1 MNKKFWLYVVI
12 SLVFYGVIQALITG
26 EILNDSNI
34 DTLVIIG
41 INIILAVSL
50 NLINGFTGQFSIG
63 HAGFMSIGAYVTIIF
78 TSTAE
83 FQLPFPV
90 GLLIG
95 CLAAALVG
103 LVIGI
108 PTLRLKGDYLAIAT
122 LGLGEI
128 IRIVWQ
134 NTEYVGG
141 AAGFNGIER
150 ITNWTWIFFAVL
162 ITIIVIQN
170 LVNSTHGRA
179 LISVRE
185 NEIAAEAM
193 GVNVTRYKIIA
204 FVVGA
209 MFAGLAGGLNAH
221 YFYGVAP
228 GSFNF
233 MKSFEILVFVV
244 LGGLG
249 STAGVVASTILLTLL
264 FTYLQDWPE
273 ARMII
278 YSLILILT
286 MIFRPQGLLA
296 GLPFGKAK
304 KKGGAQRG
312 TGTAA

>member
-26 EILNDSNI
+26 EFLNDSHI
-34 DTLVIIG
+34 DTLVIMG

-63 HAGFMSIGAYVTIIF
+63 HAGFMSIGAYVTVIF

-83 FQLPFPV
+83 FQLPLPV

-103 LVIGI
+103 LLIGI

-128 IRIVWQ
+128 IRIVWL

-170 LVNSTHGRA
+170 IVNSTHGRA
-179 LISVRE
+179 MISVRE
-185 NEIAAEAM
+185 NEIAAESM
-193 GVNVTRYKIIA
+193 GINVTKYKIIA

-209 MFAGLAGGLNAH
+209 LFAGLAGGLNAH
-221 YFYGVAP
+221 YFYGIAP

-249 STAGVVASTILLTLL
+249 STAGVVLGTILLTLV

-304 KKGGAQRG
+304 KKGGAQSG
-312 TGTAA
+312 TGTTA

>member
-12 SLVFYGVIQALITG
+12 SLVFYGVVQALING
-26 EILNDSNI
+26 EILNDSNV
-34 DTLVIIG
+34 DTLVIMG

-63 HAGFMSIGAYVTIIF
+63 HAGFMSIGAYVTVIF

-103 LVIGI
+103 LIIGI

-134 NTEYVGG
+134 NTDYVGG

-193 GVNVTRYKIIA
+193 GINVTRYKIIA

-209 MFAGLAGGLNAH
+209 LFAGLAGGLNAH
-221 YFYGVAP
+221 YFYGIAP
-228 GSFNF
+228 NSFNF

-249 STAGVVASTILLTLL
+249 NTAGVVVGTILLTLV

-296 GLPFGKAK
+296 GLSFGKAK

-312 TGTAA
+312 TGTTA